1 MDIKKFTDLLKLT
14 TPYADDVSSK
24 AIKGDEE
31 SAPEDTDKR
40 VKQVPQE
47 ELYNWNVTIA
57 PYKMPKRI
65 IRSAMVFVILFVIFL
80 ILVRDW
86 MFLFLILGFAFL
98 FNLIIN
104 SPAKKIEYKI
114 FSNGFEYDGM
124 FFGWDEFNHFFFYED
139 NPNLIIITTK
149 DTLPGRVYVYVEDTN
164 RSKIDEM
171 LNKYLDKKNYHP
183 KDFFEIIIFKIK
195 PYLNLT
201 EEK

>member
-14 TPYADDVSSK
+14 TPYADDVSTKSVK
-24 AIKGDEE
+24 SDSEE
-31 SAPEDTDKR
+31 EVEAPRK
-40 VKQVPQE
+40 VKQQPQE
-47 ELYNWNVTIA
+47 KLLAWDVTVA
-57 PYKMPKRI
+57 PYKVPKRI
-65 IRSAMVFVILFVIFL
+65 VRSAMVFIILFVIFL

-98 FNLIIN
+98 FNLIVN

-114 FSNGFEYDGM
+114 YNNGFEYDGM

-149 DTLPGRVYVYVEDTN
+149 DSLPGRVYVYVEDTN
-164 RSKIDEM
+164 RSQIDEM
-171 LNKYLDKKNYHP
+171 LNKFIDKKNYHP
-183 KDFFEIIIFKIK
+183 KDFFEIIIFKLK

-201 EEK
+201 DEK

>member
-14 TPYADDVSSK
+14 TPYADDVTGKVVKS
-24 AIKGDEE
+24 DEE
-31 SAPEDTDKR
+31 DVTEDTDKR

-47 ELYNWNVTIA
+47 ELFNWNVTIA

-98 FNLIIN
+98 FNLIVN

-149 DTLPGRVYVYVEDTN
+149 DTIPGRVYVYVDDTN
-164 RSKIDEM
+164 KLKIDEM
-171 LNKYLDKKNYHP
+171 LNRYLDKKNFHP
-183 KDFFEIIIFKIK
+183 KDFFEIIIFKLK

-201 EEK
+201 DEK